1 MSKNNNA
8 DIDVLNQAVQ
18 ILKAK
23 KKSFIKILAVT
34 FVLSCLIIFPQPRYY
49 TSEVKLAPEYGSRC
63 SPGAHFHSFRA
74 RSRALRP
81 GRREPPRV
89 SCRSSGSPVP
99 RPFAAVPRPCPRT
112 AHRCLAWFSFFRF
125 FRSLQIWS

>member
-34 FVLSCLIIFPQPRYY
+34 FVLSCLIIRFQGIRLYSVQSIPF
-49 TSEVKLAPEYGSRC
+49 
-63 SPGAHFHSFRA
+63 SPLG
-74 RSRALRP
+74 
-81 GRREPPRV
+81 
-89 SCRSSGSPVP
+89 
-99 RPFAAVPRPCPRT
+99 
-112 AHRCLAWFSFFRF
+112 
-125 FRSLQIWS
+125 

>member
-49 TSEVKLAPEYGSRC
+49 TSEVKLAPEYGSS
-63 SPGAHFHSFRA
+63 SPAEGIGSLAASFGFD
-74 RSRALRP
+74 LRNIDP
-81 GRREPPRV
+81 
-89 SCRSSGSPVP
+89 
-99 RPFAAVPRPCPRT
+99 
-112 AHRCLAWFSFFRF
+112 
-125 FRSLQIWS
+125 